1 MVGLLDFLMPM
12 VGFKIRY
19 TEKVMSDDNL
29 KIVRK
34 GRIEVRIALE
44 QRKFLD
50 LMPYKY
56 IMEMIQ
62 IFFNI
67 SSELRTSLR
76 SDIIIKNT
84 G

>member
-1 MVGLLDFLMPM
+1 MPM